1 MHINSPRNLIFVRG
15 RERERGLGEG
25 TSRLMFSFSAQ
36 DDSVISDRNE
46 CVDSSPF
53 FHHLT
58 DIPLFFFLS
67 LSLKII
73 WGFFSLH
80 HTFLDD
86 KLMRSKQETPTCPK
100 FKHLPVV
107 RIHSTPIRVIQPFY
121 HCTKWPTQF
130 DREGRM
136 RSFRAILIRQG
147 LESLHWSP
155 FFLPPLKVR
164 HAPFS
169 QFGRLFI
176 FSSPFFHYNP
186 DSIK

>member
-1 MHINSPRNLIFVRG
+1 MRRKSYVYSKNDDDSKTGIEVFERGGEMHINSPRNLIFVRG

-86 KLMRSKQETPTCPK
+86 KLMRSK
-100 FKHLPVV
+100 
-107 RIHSTPIRVIQPFY
+107 
-121 HCTKWPTQF
+121 
-130 DREGRM
+130 
-136 RSFRAILIRQG
+136 
-147 LESLHWSP
+147 
-155 FFLPPLKVR
+155 
-164 HAPFS
+164 
-169 QFGRLFI
+169 
-176 FSSPFFHYNP
+176 
-186 DSIK
+186 